1 MTSKVARMHWYAEEP
16 KFGAFVRSHLL
27 VLGNVIAALK

>member
-1 MTSKVARMHWYAEEP
+1 MVSNLARMLAEEP
-16 KFGAFVRSHLL
+16 KFGAFVRSHRL